1 MRTLR
6 LVKVLGMLCL
16 FLAASNISAQKGILG
31 KVKNKVSKRAEKK
44 ILKEVDK
51 ELDKVDKPEDQ
62 GEEGKAPK
70 QKKEGDGTKPSMKMN
85 KFELDTTFI
94 DYDNI
99 IFFDD
104 FNGEKV
110 GEFPK
115 KWLPVSGLTQL
126 VETEIN
132 GEMKVMPSFNDDVTI
147 KPRYKSDNY
156 LGDSFKMELLVYQQ
170 FKGNERYDIYL
181 YDGPKKRPTVIY
193 TSAYGVTM
201 SGGKIVRYSEKP
213 SEGWKK
219 IQLSFNQGTL
229 KIFAEGQLM
238 INQPLIDTTEFTHF
252 HFATLN
258 VSPGLL
264 SYVAISKEGLPLYE
278 TLVNEG
284 KLVVQDINFA
294 VNSYELDSSSFEILD
309 EIATMMSDHP
319 DVKLSIEGHTDSDG
333 SAASNQTLS
342 ENRAQSV
349 KAYLI
354 GKNIDPSRLSSK
366 GFGESKPLDTS
377 SSTEAKAMNR
387 RVEFVLQ

>member
-1 MRTLR
+1 MGTLKIKGLAFLTIFSLCYISVQGQKR
-6 LVKVLGMLCL
+6 LLK
-16 FLAASNISAQKGILG
+16 
-31 KVKNKVSKRAEKK
+31 KVKNKLE
-44 ILKEVDK
+44 
-51 ELDKVDKPEDQ
+51 DKVVEAVDDELNKK
-62 GEEGKAPK
+62 EENGP
-70 QKKEGDGTKPSMKMN
+70 QKKDGGETKKPSMKLN

-104 FNGEKV
+104 FKGERV

-132 GEMKVMPSFNDDVTI
+132 GEMKVMPSFDDDVTI
-147 KPRYKSDNY
+147 KPRYKNDNY

-170 FKGNERYDIYL
+170 FQGNERYDISL
-181 YDGPKKRPTVIY
+181 YHDPKKRPTVIY
-193 TSAYGVTM
+193 TSAFGVSMT
-201 SGGKIVRYSEKP
+201 GGAKVRYSEGP

-219 IQLSFNQGTL
+219 IQISFNQGTI
-229 KIFAEGQLM
+229 KVFAEGQLM
-238 INQPLIDTTEFTHF
+238 INQPLIDVTEFTHF
-252 HFATLN
+252 HFTTLN

-284 KLVVQDINFA
+284 KLVVRDINFA
-294 VNSYELDSSSFEILD
+294 VNSYGLDKSSFGILD
-309 EIATMMSDHP
+309 EIVRMMNEHP
-319 DVKLSIEGHTDSDG
+319 EVKLSIEGHTDSDG
-333 SAASNQTLS
+333 SMVANQTLS

-354 GKNIDPSRLSSK
+354 GKNIDPDRLSSK
-366 GFGESKPLDTS
+366 GFGERKPLDSGS
-377 SSTEAKAMNR
+377 SAEAKAMNR
-387 RVEFVLQ
+387 RVEFVLL